1 LPIGKIMLKPFL
13 RASLILVSTLL
24 VAPLAGAGAPPR
36 IPSEQ
41 ACRYLADYA
50 LVARALAEE
59 RTLSTNQADSILSR
73 IYIVSHPTI
82 LDVEGRIR
90 LTARGDKRTA
100 QEFSL
105 AFLHEC
111 VNKEGDVTRFLG
123 VSL

>member
-1 LPIGKIMLKPFL
+1 MSKSCL
-13 RASLILVSTLL
+13 RVLVALVPALL
-24 VAPLAGAGAPPR
+24 VAPLAGAATGAPPR

-59 RTLSTNQADSILSR
+59 RTLSTGQADSILSR
-73 IYIVSHPTI
+73 IYIVTHPTI

-90 LTARGDKRTA
+90 TIARGDKRTA

-105 AFLHEC
+105 AFLKEC
-111 VNKEGDVTRFLG
+111 VAREGDVTAFLG

>member
-1 LPIGKIMLKPFL
+1 MPKMLL
-13 RASLILVSTLL
+13 RIL
-24 VAPLAGAGAPPR
+24 APLLSAVLATPLIASSAAASAGAPPR

-59 RTLSTNQADSILSR
+59 RNLSTSLADSILNR
-73 IYIVSHPTI
+73 IYIINHPVIT
-82 LDVEGRIR
+82 DVEGRIR
-90 LTARGDKRTA
+90 MIARGDKRTA

-105 AFLHEC
+105 AFLKEC
-111 VNKEGDVTRFLG
+111 VSRDGDVTAFLG

>member
-1 LPIGKIMLKPFL
+1 MPKRLPRVL
-13 RASLILVSTLL
+13 AALVCALL
-24 VAPLAGAGAPPR
+24 AAPPAGASTGSPPR

-50 LVARALAEE
+50 LVARALAQE
-59 RTLSTNQADSILSR
+59 RNLPAGLADSILNR
-73 IYIVSHPTI
+73 IYIVNHPVI

-90 LTARGDKRTA
+90 LIARGDRRTA

-105 AFLHEC
+105 AFLKEC
-111 VNKEGDVTRFLG
+111 VARDGDVTGFLG

>member
-1 LPIGKIMLKPFL
+1 MLKPLL
-13 RASLILVSTLL
+13 RACLLVVSPLL

-59 RTLSTNQADSILSR
+59 RTLSTSQADSILNR
-73 IYIVSHPTI
+73 IYIVTHPLI
-82 LDVEGRIR
+82 IDVEGRIR
-90 LTARGDKRTA
+90 LIARGDKRTA

-111 VNKEGDVTRFLG
+111 VDKEGDVTRFLG

>member
-1 LPIGKIMLKPFL
+1 MLKPFL
-13 RASLILVSTLL
+13 RASLLVVSTLA

-36 IPSEQ
+36 VPSEQ

-59 RTLSTNQADSILSR
+59 RNLPTNQAESILSR
-73 IYIVSHPTI
+73 IYIVTHSLI
-82 LDVEGRIR
+82 IDVEGRIR
-90 LTARGDKRTA
+90 LIARGDKRTA

-111 VNKEGDVTRFLG
+111 VAKEGDVTRFLG

>member
-1 LPIGKIMLKPFL
+1 MPKSSL
-13 RASLILVSTLL
+13 RVLAAVVSGLL
-24 VAPLAGAGAPPR
+24 VPPLAGAGAGAPPR

-59 RTLSTNQADSILSR
+59 RTLSTHQADSILNR
-73 IYIVSHPTI
+73 IYIVNHPVI

-90 LTARGDKRTA
+90 LIARGDKRTA

-105 AFLHEC
+105 AFLKEC
-111 VNKEGDVTRFLG
+111 VAREGDVTAFLG

>member
-1 LPIGKIMLKPFL
+1 MPKPLL
-13 RASLILVSTLL
+13 RASLLAVFTLL

-59 RTLSTNQADSILSR
+59 RTLSTNQADSILTR

-82 LDVEGRIR
+82 IDVEGRIR
-90 LTARGDKRTA
+90 LIARGDKRTA

-111 VNKEGDVTRFLG
+111 VAKEGDVTRFLG

>member
-1 LPIGKIMLKPFL
+1 MLKPFL

-59 RTLSTNQADSILSR
+59 RTLSTSQADSILSR
-73 IYIVSHPTI
+73 IYLVSHPTI
-82 LDVEGRIR
+82 IDVEGRIR
-90 LTARGDKRTA
+90 LIARGDKRTA

>member
-1 LPIGKIMLKPFL
+1 MPKPSL
-13 RASLILVSTLL
+13 RV
-24 VAPLAGAGAPPR
+24 PLALAACLLAASPAGAISGAPPR

-59 RTLSTNQADSILSR
+59 HTLSTNQADSILNR
-73 IYIVSHPTI
+73 IYLVNHPTI

-90 LTARGDKRTA
+90 MIARGDKRTA

-105 AFLHEC
+105 AFLKEC
-111 VNKEGDVTRFLG
+111 VARDGDVTAFLG

>member
-1 LPIGKIMLKPFL
+1 LPIGKTMLKPFL
-13 RASLILVSTLL
+13 RASLLVVSTLA

-36 IPSEQ
+36 VPSEQ

-59 RTLSTNQADSILSR
+59 RNLPTNQAESILSR
-73 IYIVSHPTI
+73 IYIVTHPLI
-82 LDVEGRIR
+82 IDVEGRIR
-90 LTARGDKRTA
+90 LIARGDKRTA

-111 VNKEGDVTRFLG
+111 VAKEGDVTRFLG